1 MVAAFIP
8 TIWSAR
14 FTDKLNKATVWAQL
28 TNDNY
33 EGEIQAAGDTVKIPT
48 STTSITVF
56 DYVENTD
63 FTQEDNPTGTTQE
76 LVIDQQKGFNFYVDD
91 IVQAQS
97 RPALVDETMGEAV
110 ISLQDVVDSFIH
122 GLFAPAVKAPR
133 LTTVTEALLAAEWGS
148 KFYAALLKTGRL
160 MDTAHI
166 PRGDRWIVV
175 HPDVMEAIDTWLVL
189 HAPNN
194 AFLPATQEE
203 SFRTGYAGRMA
214 GFRIYVSQE
223 LSSVN
228 SDADWQAV
236 ASYGRSAVTFADQV
250 SSIETYRP
258 EKRFGDGVKG
268 LYVYGG
274 KLVHDTRVFGI
285 QTKKAA

>member
-8 TIWSAR
+8 AIWAAR
-14 FTDKLNKATVWAQL
+14 FTDKLRKGTVWAQL

-33 EGEIQAAGDTVKIPT
+33 EGEIQKYGDTVKIPS
-48 STTSITVF
+48 STTTIAIG
-56 DYVENTD
+56 DYTENTD
-63 FTQEDNPTGTTQE
+63 ITNEDHPAGATQD
-76 LVIDQQKGFNFYVDD
+76 LLIDQQKYFNFYVDD

-97 RPALVDETMGEAV
+97 RPALVDDTMAEAV
-110 ISLQDVVDSFIH
+110 QALLETVDTFVH
-122 GLFAPAVKAPR
+122 GLYAPGAATARSTDVSD
-133 LTTVTEALLAAEWGS
+133 ALLAETWGA
-148 KFYAALLKTGRL
+148 KFFAALLKTGRL

-175 HPDVMEAIDTWLVL
+175 HPDVMEAIDSWVVL

-203 SFRTGYAGRMA
+203 AFRTGFAGRMA

-223 LSSVN
+223 LSQVDSN
-228 SDADWQAV
+228 KSWQNI
-236 ASYGRSAVTFADQV
+236 ASYGRSPVTFADQV
-250 SSIETYRP
+250 GSIETYRP

-274 KLVHDTRVFGI
+274 KLVHPARVFAVT
-285 QTKKAA
+285 TKKAA